1 MVQTFDA
8 RWRCIVRVAWCLTKS
23 RSGRWRR
30 WHGTILHQ
38 GQGGRWTLKNLGV
51 AYDSYRGTARG
62 IMPKEF
68 CKACRLQTSITC
80 TVKTYGE
87 ESCIML
93 VKYWCDKMKFLYD
106 VWSRAGGSAVN
117 WADELRHYVEPPAI
131 VTLFNSSTTAVL
143 RNRIK
148 SIRTSIPKQ

>member
-1 MVQTFDA
+1 M
-8 RWRCIVRVAWCLTKS
+8 
-23 RSGRWRR
+23 
-30 WHGTILHQ
+30 
-38 GQGGRWTLKNLGV
+38 KNLGV

-80 TVKTYGE
+80 IVKTYGE

-148 SIRTSIPKQ
+148 SIGTIIPKQYKNGRLIDPYPEAYNEFKEMSADFICYQYASIVS